1 MQMFYQS
8 HLSGSIPGRGSCG
21 VAELVCE
28 ADYSL
33 ELMKLYEPLVS
44 KDGEG
49 HRKRKSLREVR
60 QMQSV
65 DETTETMCNKKK
77 SLALNID
84 LLIYNILRFNFPKYI
99 STSAPT

>member
-49 HRKRKSLREVR
+49 QRKRKSLREVR
-60 QMQSV
+60 QMQKLQKQ
-65 DETTETMCNKKK
+65 CAIK

-84 LLIYNILRFNFPKYI
+84 LLIYNILRFYFDSLN
-99 STSAPT
+99 T

>member
-65 DETTETMCNKKK
+65 DETTETTCNKKPVTE
-77 SLALNID
+77 
-84 LLIYNILRFNFPKYI
+84 Y
-99 STSAPT
+99 